1 MFAES
6 DIKVGDVIGEGHFGV
21 AYKAR
26 IKGKKVVLKVPKDSS
41 SKTGRND
48 FMRHAITCA
57 SKMSYV

>member
-26 IKGKKVVLKVPKDSS
+26 IKGCNNIVRLTKNKLNKLDTQEESR
-41 SKTGRND
+41 SKSTQRQQQQN
-48 FMRHAITCA
+48 R
-57 SKMSYV
+57 